1 MRRSADLL
9 TQFLQIPVLKE
20 MVLCS
25 RIYEARPP
33 VLTNALL
40 ILDESICQIP
50 TSSGQSPYNTT
61 LVISAILREDN
72 AGDTLPW

>member
-1 MRRSADLL
+1 MRRSADLQ

-25 RIYEARPP
+25 RIYEARP
-33 VLTNALL
+33 TNVLL